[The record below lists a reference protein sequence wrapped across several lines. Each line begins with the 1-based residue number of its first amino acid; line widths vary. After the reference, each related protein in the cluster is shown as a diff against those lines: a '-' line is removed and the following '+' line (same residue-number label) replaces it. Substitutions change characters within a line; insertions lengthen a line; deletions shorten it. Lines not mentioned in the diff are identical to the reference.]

1 MFTEP
6 TTDGQD
12 CFRRNECI
20 TSKVQCMKRGII
32 TITDNVVYIPDVPIW
47 MSQAEMADL
56 FGVFGYYI
64 RKAVKNIYKDS
75 ALSELETMRCIK
87 IDRRTSMDVYSL
99 EMVIALSYRIN
110 SIKADI
116 FRKYLAGRLQS
127 KNK

>member
-1 MFTEP
+1 
-6 TTDGQD
+6 
-12 CFRRNECI
+12 
-20 TSKVQCMKRGII
+20 MKRGII

-64 RKAVKNIYKDS
+64 REAVKNIYKDS

-127 KNK
+127 KNNGKFMCITLSDFRKDKVYH

>member
-1 MFTEP
+1 
-6 TTDGQD
+6 
-12 CFRRNECI
+12 
-20 TSKVQCMKRGII
+20 MKRGII

-99 EMVIALSYRIN
+99 EMVIVLSYRIN

-127 KNK
+127 KIMGNSCV

>member
-1 MFTEP
+1 
-6 TTDGQD
+6 
-12 CFRRNECI
+12 
-20 TSKVQCMKRGII
+20 MKRGII

-127 KNK
+127 KNNGKFMCIPLSDFRKDKVYH

>member
-1 MFTEP
+1 
-6 TTDGQD
+6 
-12 CFRRNECI
+12 
-20 TSKVQCMKRGII
+20 MKRGII

-127 KNK
+127 KNNGTFMCITLSDFRKDKVYH

>member
-1 MFTEP
+1 
-6 TTDGQD
+6 
-12 CFRRNECI
+12 
-20 TSKVQCMKRGII
+20 MKRGII

-127 KNK
+127 KNNGKFMCITFSDFRKDKVYH

>member
-1 MFTEP
+1 
-6 TTDGQD
+6 
-12 CFRRNECI
+12 
-20 TSKVQCMKRGII
+20 MKRGII

>member
-1 MFTEP
+1 
-6 TTDGQD
+6 
-12 CFRRNECI
+12 
-20 TSKVQCMKRGII
+20 MKRGII

-127 KNK
+127 KNNGKFMYITLSDFRKDKVYH

>member
-1 MFTEP
+1 
-6 TTDGQD
+6 
-12 CFRRNECI
+12 
-20 TSKVQCMKRGII
+20 MKRGII

-56 FGVFGYYI
+56 FGVFGY
-64 RKAVKNIYKDS
+64 YKDS

>member
-1 MFTEP
+1 
-6 TTDGQD
+6 
-12 CFRRNECI
+12 
-20 TSKVQCMKRGII
+20 MKRGII

-127 KNK
+127 KNNGKFMRITLSDFRKDKVYH

>member
-1 MFTEP
+1 
-6 TTDGQD
+6 
-12 CFRRNECI
+12 
-20 TSKVQCMKRGII
+20 MKRGII

-127 KNK
+127 TNNGKFMCITLSDFRKDKVYH